1 MSKPLDWFTDERQKL
16 VSNIWRLYSDVH
28 DGAKNNIFFYHFFAS
43 KKCSIRNDFKRN
55 AAFPCFVVPV
65 KYLQV
70 LSQLSA
76 RCTTSWMKSAEKQ
89 NLFHAYFHPISI
101 LKFSSIFWLFEK
113 KNVHNVSLYTP
124 NCQQTAQPSEQ
135 NVKITKIRFIHIFG
149 KNK

>member
-1 MSKPLDWFTDERQKL
+1 MKGRSWLQ
-16 VSNIWRLYSDVH
+16 
-28 DGAKNNIFFYHFFAS
+28 IFEDCIQMFMMVQRIISFSIIFFAS

-55 AAFPCFVVPV
+55 AVFSCFVVPV

-76 RCTTSWMKSAEKQ
+76 RCTTTWMKSAEKQ

-135 NVKITKIRFIHIFG
+135 SVKITKIRFTHIFG